1 MHAVQASGQ
10 ACKNNRVFDMKT
22 NESSDAYVQNA
33 PVWGEK
39 TSVVA
44 IRLR

>member
-1 MHAVQASGQ
+1 M
-10 ACKNNRVFDMKT
+10 KTTIVFDLKT
-22 NESSDAYVQNA
+22 DESSDAYVQNA